1 MRRKRKKSQ
10 NNAEIPMASMID
22 VVFLLLIYFVFTQKP
37 IIEDTLLGIN
47 FAPPGKAASKQQ
59 MPSTLFSIEVKQL
72 SGDNN
77 ENIYLLNGRKCD
89 FQLLERILKEAA
101 ANDPQTTVIIKC
113 GDNARH
119 AKLIRLLDL
128 CKTTGITKITLAES

>member
-1 MRRKRKKSQ
+1 
-10 NNAEIPMASMID
+10 MASMID

-59 MPSTLFSIEVKQL
+59 LPSTLFSIEVKQL

-89 FQLLERILKEAA
+89 LQLLERILKEAA
-101 ANDPQTTVIIKC
+101 SNDPQTTVIIKC